1 MRTNPC
7 VVLPLLSFTAM
18 AQTFVVDVNG
28 GPGTNFTS
36 IAAATAAVPSGSRLL
51 VQPGTYASFAIVG
64 KSVVVD
70 AAPGVILDTNGP
82 GPTIAIN
89 GLTST
94 QEVVLRGL
102 TWTSTVFFGNTG
114 PLVADNCA
122 GLIVIDGMRIPS
134 GEIASMQFSNCD
146 RVVMRDYRHEPS
158 LLSSRTLFA
167 LTNAHCV
174 FERCDLGGLPSPNH
188 QSAVVQMGGSTQFVD
203 CSINGGSSLGGPI
216 PAIQVQQGGDVR
228 VCGTTTI
235 QAFGFLVAGSGI
247 DGNGTVRVDPTVVFS
262 NVALPYG
269 PGITPIVQ
277 AMPSV
282 VTPPTAGS
290 GAVTST
296 LRASPGLLGVMFA
309 SLPGPRTPLPGFSLD
324 PSWQDAASLVPVAF
338 GIMSST
344 GQLEY
349 SATLSV
355 NAPLLMAVQ
364 GLTYGS
370 GSGFELSAPSF
381 VRLP

>member
-1 MRTNPC
+1 
-7 VVLPLLSFTAM
+7 M
-18 AQTFVVDVNG
+18 AQTFIVDVNG

-51 VQPGTYASFAIVG
+51 VQPGTYASFAIVA
-64 KSVVVD
+64 KSLVID
-70 AAPGVILDTNGP
+70 AAPGVVLDTNGP

-89 GLTST
+89 GLTSS
-94 QEVVLRGL
+94 QQVELRGL
-102 TWTSTVFFGNTG
+102 TWTSTAFFGNTG

-134 GEIASMQFSNCD
+134 GEIAAMQFSNCD
-146 RVVMRDYRHEPS
+146 RVVMRDYRHESS

-167 LTNAHCV
+167 LNNAHCV
-174 FERCDLGGLPSPNH
+174 FERCDLGGSPSPNH
-188 QSAVVQMGGSTQFVD
+188 QSAVVQTGGSTQFVD
-203 CSINGGSSLGGPI
+203 CNINGGSTFGSPI

-235 QAFGFLVAGSGI
+235 QALGFLSAGSGL
-247 DGNGTVRVDPTVVFS
+247 DGNGTVRVETTVVFS
-262 NVALPYG
+262 NVVFPYG

-282 VTPPTAGS
+282 VTPTTVGS

-309 SLPGPRTPLPGFSLD
+309 SLPGPRTPLPGFTLD
-324 PSWQDAASLVPVAF
+324 PSWQDAASLVAVAV
-338 GIMSST
+338 GIVPPT
-344 GQLEY
+344 GQLTY
-349 SATLSV
+349 SATLWV
-355 NAPLLMAVQ
+355 NAPLLIVVQ
-364 GLTYGS
+364 GLTYGSGS